1 MKKRF
6 LYPIW
11 KFDEIE
17 KELSVLEENGWRL
30 NKIYGI
36 RSFEFVKS
44 KPKTTKYFFT
54 YSMPRERVDMYSIE
68 NTLKQE
74 FGATKIKGKG
84 SVEFYRITIDVKLD
98 QQVIDRNILLQYFLY
113 KRIIINVLVLLLLLI
128 PMVLGFI
135 LNPEKFLNDIISQTF
150 EWVVIGSCLALTIGC
165 LIYNIVGHNCMK
177 SKNMHSK
184 NDYSIEIG
192 DWYDE
197 YKNLDLKNGE
207 IKFICDDDQ
216 DMIEIRYDDGML
228 IDVGYVEEDR
238 KYYITVVK
246 SDDKNGWQN
255 PLEIVEVGL
264 KEVLSAEIQKI
275 VIKYR

>member
-11 KFDEIE
+11 KFDKIE
-17 KELSVLEENGWRL
+17 KELATLEENGWRL

-36 RSFEFVKS
+36 RNFEFIKS
-44 KPKTTKYFFT
+44 KPKASKYFFT
-54 YSMPRERVDMYSIE
+54 YSIPREKVDMYSIE
-68 NTLKQE
+68 NTLKQK
-74 FGATKIKGKG
+74 FGATKIQGKG
-84 SVEFYRITIDVKLD
+84 PVEFYRITKDVELD
-98 QQVIDRNILLQYFLY
+98 QQMTDRNILLQYFLY
-113 KRIIINVLVLLLLLI
+113 KRIIINVLGMLLLLI

-135 LNPEKFLNDIISQTF
+135 LNPEKFLNDIINQPF
-150 EWVVIGSCLALTIGC
+150 EWVVISCCLALVISC
-165 LIYNIVGHNCMK
+165 LIYNIVGHNYMK
-177 SKNMHSK
+177 SKNIRSK

-192 DWYDE
+192 DWYDK
-197 YKNLDLKNGE
+197 YKRLDLRNGE

-238 KYYITVVK
+238 KYYITVVE

-255 PLEIVEVGL
+255 PLEIVEVSS
-264 KEVLSAEIQKI
+264 KEVLPVKIQNT
-275 VIKYR
+275 VMKYR